1 MSAAEIFQRFV
12 AAINSHDVI
21 ALVALMT
28 SDHVFVDGLG
38 NRIEGASRME
48 DGWRHYFEMCPD
60 YRVETERVLA
70 DGPTVLAAGHAGG
83 TIHGTAWRI
92 PAAWLAV
99 VRDGLV
105 AEWRVFADN
114 KPVYE
119 ILARR

>member
-1 MSAAEIFQRFV
+1 MSAAGTFQQFV
-12 AAINSHDVI
+12 AAINCHDVSS
-21 ALVALMT
+21 LVALMT

-48 DGWRHYFEMCPD
+48 AGWRLYFEMCPD
-60 YRVETERVLA
+60 YRIETEHVVA

-83 TIHGTAWRI
+83 TIRRIEWRI

-99 VRDGLV
+99 VRDGKV
-105 AEWRVFADN
+105 QEWRVYADN

-119 ILARR
+119 ILARS